1 MYSATLVV
9 HSLLR
14 WLVLAAGLTAVFR
27 AFGGSRSERP
37 WDSADNLA
45 GLWFIIA
52 LDLQLLLGLLLY
64 ARLSPI
70 TQIAFLDFA
79 GAMRNPTLRFW
90 AVEHG
95 VGVLVAV
102 VLAHV
107 GRVRVRRAATD
118 AQRHSRASLFF
129 AIALLAII
137 ASIPWPGLPYGRPL
151 FRW

>member
-1 MYSATLVV
+1 M
-9 HSLLR
+9 
-14 WLVLAAGLTAVFR
+14 LAAGLAAVIR
-27 AFGGSRSERP
+27 AFSGSRSERP
-37 WDSADNLA
+37 WDSTDSRA

-79 GAMRNPTLRFW
+79 GAMRNSTLRFW

-95 VGVLVAV
+95 LGMIVAV

-107 GRVRVRRAATD
+107 GRVRVRRAAND
-118 AQRHSRASLFF
+118 AQRHSYALLFF
-129 AIALLAII
+129 AIALLAIV
-137 ASIPWPGLPYGRPL
+137 ASIPWPGLPYARPL